1 MPDPRKIV
9 LHSLAGYRP
18 ELASLVAGWIMEGVR
33 YVGVVGVDASR
44 IEDAIDV
51 LCIGDG
57 VEPYFMLTASHDAD
71 ETLDDAVFLAGQLS
85 EGVGTGPVEVVT
97 F

>member
-1 MPDPRKIV
+1 MSDPRKIV
-9 LHSLAGYRP
+9 LHSLVGYRP
-18 ELASLVAGWIMEGVR
+18 ELASLVADWIKDGVR
-33 YVGVVGVDASR
+33 YVGVVGIDAYR
-44 IEDAIDV
+44 IEDAIDD

-71 ETLDDAVFLAGQLS
+71 ETLEDAVFLAEQLS
-85 EGVGTGPVEVVT
+85 EGVGAGPVEVVT